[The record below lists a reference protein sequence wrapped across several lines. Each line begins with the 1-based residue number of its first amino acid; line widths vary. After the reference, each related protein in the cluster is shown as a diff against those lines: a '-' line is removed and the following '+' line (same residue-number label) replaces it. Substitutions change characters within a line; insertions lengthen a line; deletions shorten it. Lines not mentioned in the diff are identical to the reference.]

1 MGQILTDK
9 EKIEKWN
16 DICMTMNWSQ
26 PHELETWLQM
36 HGVMFTKSG
45 SCVGVNLVLGGKQI
59 SVIGQVEEIVKSSN
73 SEGMATYILQAIAG
87 LLSFKV
93 KPDNTEMLS
102 TTLET
107 MFWKIACERCQ
118 LEWELDIP
126 PEIMPKYV
134 REALFPEQF
143 PEGPEKGPTDEVK

>member
-1 MGQILTDK
+1 MGTTLTDK
-9 EKIEKWN
+9 EKLEKWN
-16 DICMTMNWSQ
+16 DICMSMNWSQ

-36 HGVMFTKSG
+36 HGVMFTKAG

-59 SVIGQVEEIVKSSN
+59 SVVGQIDEIIKSSTG
-73 SEGMATYILQAIAG
+73 EGMATSILQAISG

-93 KPDNTEMLS
+93 KPDNTEMTS

-107 MFWKIACERCQ
+107 IFWRTAVERCQ

-126 PEIMPKYV
+126 PDVMPKYV
-134 REALFPEQF
+134 REALLPKDFPQ
-143 PEGPEKGPTDEVK
+143 GPEVAT